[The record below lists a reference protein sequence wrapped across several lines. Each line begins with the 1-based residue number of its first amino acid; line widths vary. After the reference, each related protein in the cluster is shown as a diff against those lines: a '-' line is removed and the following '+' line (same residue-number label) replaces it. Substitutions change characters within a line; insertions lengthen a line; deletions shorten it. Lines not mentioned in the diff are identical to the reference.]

1 MLLWAI
7 GIWEWT
13 TKLLTFST
21 PFSCFR
27 YKGLPFGIHSASEIF
42 HVEIANLI
50 SEINGT
56 ASSQDDII
64 IWANLKKEHDRR
76 LDQVMRNIQKA
87 V

>member
-1 MLLWAI
+1 M
-7 GIWEWT
+7 
-13 TKLLTFST
+13 
-21 PFSCFR
+21 
-27 YKGLPFGIHSASEIF
+27 
-42 HVEIANLI
+42 EIANLI